1 MVKVLHCSTMPNWK
15 TRVFIW
21 LKQPFKKFA
30 LMTIS
35 KTLLQLLR
43 MYFPRA
49 HKLQRIFDQNTEV
62 NYSCMKNLSNLI
74 KGYKRK
80 LILRPCPVNC
90 NMEDKCQINHVVC
103 ESKKHNSHKPSTL
116 EKVKRKKEETIL

>member
-1 MVKVLHCSTMPNWK
+1 MVKVLHCLTMPNWK

-49 HKLQRIFDQNTEV
+49 HKLQKIFDQNTEV

-80 LILRPCPVNC
+80 LILRPRPVNC
-90 NMEDKCQINHVVC
+90 NMEDKCQIKHVVC
-103 ESKKHNSHKPSTL
+103 ESKKQFPQNIYVGKG
-116 EKVKRKKEETIL
+116 KEEK